1 MGGGCVF
8 LWWIG
13 VVPWFVDWWV
23 VNGKFWVDRW
33 VVMLLMVGLIWVW
46 EVDVLFG
53 VWDEFLC
60 WVCLGFG
67 MSFCVG
73 GIGFSL
79 W

>member
-33 VVMLLMVGLIWVW
+33 VVVLLMVGLIWVW
-46 EVDVLFG
+46 EVV
-53 VWDEFLC
+53 VFLM
-60 WVCLGFG
+60 VGL
-67 MSFCVG
+67 SFY
-73 GIGFSL
+73 IGFVWGL
-79 W
+79 R